1 MADSALLKAAKQ
13 GNTEEVKRLIAQNAD
28 VNVVDEDARTAL
40 YLACT
45 KDNTEV
51 CYEQVCRLL
60 IQKGAEVKCQ
70 NIKGETPLHLTC
82 TDDRKKNLVEL
93 LLDSGADVT
102 IEDKKGRTP
111 LHVACENGCTELVK
125 QLVQRGADCRTVTKR
140 SGCAA
145 AVACQ
150 KGQLQVVEQLIQLG
164 LDVRQSGMN
173 LLSASVRY
181 KNVTE
186 LLLQRGADVNE
197 KNSSNGNSALHS
209 AVCGP
214 PEVSELLL
222 KHGADVNATDKEEE
236 TPLSKASYSGRKDLV
251 ELFIKHGADI
261 KTQNTKGLTPLHF
274 ACSRG
279 RKEICETLIKLGA
292 DVNAKDKRGYTP
304 LHSACKDGRKDIS
317 ELLIQNGADV
327 NLDRVSGDTPL
338 HCACEKGSR
347 ELADLLLTHGA
358 DVNRRSGSKIHTP
371 LHVAIETGTQDLVV
385 CLLQHNAD
393 VTLKDK
399 NGVTPLDLA
408 KLKGLTDILSLLEKH
423 NTGKAAAA
431 AKTTDPAKSVK
442 KPQRKDTR
450 QRAEIVSENKTP
462 QMKAVEDKMLQR
474 QQAKK
479 KDGKGVSRQEEVK
492 VSEAAP
498 TEGHVMISYQWTYQ
512 KTVLKIR
519 DELKKRNFRV
529 WLDVD
534 HMTGNIMDAMA
545 AAVDGATA
553 VLMCVSSSY
562 KDSKNCRAE
571 IEYAYTQQK
580 PIVPLLMEADYKP
593 TGWLGIM
600 LGNKL
605 YFDFSGKYPFKAK
618 MEELVRELER
628 QGLRT

>member
-28 VNVVDEDARTAL
+28 VSVVDEDARTAL

-51 CYEQVCRLL
+51 CNEQVCRLL

-70 NIKGETPLHLTC
+70 NTKGETPLHLAC

-111 LHVACENGCTELVK
+111 LHVACE
-125 QLVQRGADCRTVTKR
+125 
-140 SGCAA
+140 
-145 AVACQ
+145 
-150 KGQLQVVEQLIQLG
+150 
-164 LDVRQSGMN
+164 
-173 LLSASVRY
+173 Y
-181 KNVTE
+181 KKVTE

-197 KNSSNGNSALHS
+197 KNSSN
-209 AVCGP
+209 
-214 PEVSELLL
+214 E
-222 KHGADVNATDKEEE
+222 
-236 TPLSKASYSGRKDLV
+236 
-251 ELFIKHGADI
+251 
-261 KTQNTKGLTPLHF
+261 
-274 ACSRG
+274 
-279 RKEICETLIKLGA
+279 
-292 DVNAKDKRGYTP
+292 
-304 LHSACKDGRKDIS
+304 
-317 ELLIQNGADV
+317 
-327 NLDRVSGDTPL
+327 
-338 HCACEKGSR
+338 
-347 ELADLLLTHGA
+347 
-358 DVNRRSGSKIHTP
+358 
-371 LHVAIETGTQDLVV
+371 
-385 CLLQHNAD
+385 
-393 VTLKDK
+393 
-399 NGVTPLDLA
+399 
-408 KLKGLTDILSLLEKH
+408 
-423 NTGKAAAA
+423 
-431 AKTTDPAKSVK
+431 
-442 KPQRKDTR
+442 
-450 QRAEIVSENKTP
+450 
-462 QMKAVEDKMLQR
+462 
-474 QQAKK
+474 

-580 PIVPLLMEADYKP
+580 PIVPLLMEADYRP